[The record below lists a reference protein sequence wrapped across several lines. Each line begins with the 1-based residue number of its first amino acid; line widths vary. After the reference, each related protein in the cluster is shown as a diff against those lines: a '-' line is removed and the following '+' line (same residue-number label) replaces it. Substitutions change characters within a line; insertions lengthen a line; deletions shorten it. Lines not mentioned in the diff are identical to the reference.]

1 MLNFL
6 ADCFGEGL
14 SYSTLNSYRS
24 ALSSTLC
31 PRDGTTVGCDP
42 LVSRL
47 LKGIYNL
54 RPPLPR
60 YSSTWDVSFL
70 TQYLG
75 TLLPLNS
82 LSLKQLTLKTVSLCA
97 LCSAG
102 RSQTLGALSISNSVQ
117 HKESI
122 QFIVTE
128 RLKTSRPGRPSVIVI
143 FPSVPSK
150 PHVCPMSTVSAY
162 ITCTCNLRNPTDS
175 RLFISFVKPHRAV
188 SPATI
193 SRWIKTVFSD
203 AGIDTSIFKAHSVRG
218 AATSAAY
225 NKGVP
230 VENILKLANWSNEST
245 FRRFYLR
252 SAEPGMP
259 DSAVNVVHLV

>member
-1 MLNFL
+1 M
-6 ADCFGEGL
+6 

-31 PRDGTTVGCDP
+31 PCDGTTVGCDP

-47 LKGIYNL
+47 LKGICNL

-60 YSSTWDVSFL
+60 YSSTWDVSVL

-75 TLLPLNS
+75 TLFPLNS

-97 LCSAG
+97 FCSAR
-102 RSQTLGALSISNSVQ
+102 RSQTLGALSISNLVQ

-122 QFIVTE
+122 QFIVTV
-128 RLKTSRPGRPSVIVI
+128 RLKTSRPGKPSVIVI
-143 FPSVPSK
+143 FPFVPSK
-150 PHVCPMSTVSAY
+150 PHICPMSTVSAY
-162 ITCTCNLRNPTDS
+162 ITRTCNLRGPTDF
-175 RLFISFVKPHRAV
+175 RLFISFVKPHGAV

-193 SRWIKTVFSD
+193 SRWIKTVLSD
-203 AGIDTSIFKAHSVRG
+203 VGIDTSIFKAHSVRR
-218 AATSAAY
+218 AATSAVY

-230 VENILKLANWSNEST
+230 VEHILKLANWSNESR

-259 DSAVNVVHLV
+259 DSAVNVVDLV

>member
-1 MLNFL
+1 MGGSASSITQTGAPPPEFQDEANRLGCVRKSLSDKGISSQATNLICASWTTGTEKQCQAVWEKWRGWCRERNVDSLQAHVSQVLNFL
-6 ADCFGEGL
+6 ADCFEEGL

-24 ALSSTLC
+24 ALSSILC
-31 PRDGTTVGCDP
+31 PCDGTTVGCDP

-60 YSSTWDVSFL
+60 YSSTWDVSVL

-75 TLLPLNS
+75 TLFPLNS

-97 LCSAG
+97 LCSAR
-102 RSQTLGALSISNSVQ
+102 RSQTLGALSISNLVQ

-128 RLKTSRPGRPSVIVI
+128 RLKTSRPGKSSVIVI

-150 PHVCPMSTVSAY
+150 PHESY
-162 ITCTCNLRNPTDS
+162 EY
-175 RLFISFVKPHRAV
+175 SFCVHY
-188 SPATI
+188 T
-193 SRWIKTVFSD
+193 
-203 AGIDTSIFKAHSVRG
+203 
-218 AATSAAY
+218 
-225 NKGVP
+225 
-230 VENILKLANWSNEST
+230 
-245 FRRFYLR
+245 YL
-252 SAEPGMP
+252 
-259 DSAVNVVHLV
+259 